1 MLLIK
6 WRNLPMK
13 LKAVLGILAMV
24 VLLIAPSQS
33 QALEKYV
40 IDKLQVTVRTGPS
53 TENKVLAVVSSGDM
67 VELMGREQDGWTL
80 VRAPNGKEGWMLTRY
95 LQEEKPAVLRLKE
108 LDPQANKLLEKVG
121 SLESENK
128 ELKAELNK
136 VSTEAHGFK
145 AALDKLRAETSDVSK
160 LQTEYESLQKEFKSQ
175 AQRLD
180 QVSAEAESLK
190 FGNNLKWFLAGAG
203 VLVLGWI
210 LGLVMGRRK
219 KRWSSTY

>member
-1 MLLIK
+1 MKFKTAIGALLLTALFFAPGQSMALS
-6 WRNLPMK
+6 NY
-13 LKAVLGILAMV
+13 V
-24 VLLIAPSQS
+24 V
-33 QALEKYV
+33 
-40 IDKLQVTVRTGPS
+40 DKLQVTVRTGPS
-53 TENKVLAVVSSGDM
+53 TENKVLAVVSSGDL
-67 VELMGREQDGWTL
+67 VETLGKEQDGWSL

-95 LQEEKPAVLRLKE
+95 LQEEKPAALRLRE

-121 SLESENK
+121 ALETENK
-128 ELKAELNK
+128 DL
-136 VSTEAHGFK
+136 K
-145 AALDKLRAETSDVSK
+145 AALEKITAESKKLTATLSKLRAETSDVSK
-160 LQTEYESLQKEFKSQ
+160 LQAEHESLQKEFTSQ

-210 LGLVMGRRK
+210 LGLVMGRKK